1 MTVLSRRVAAVLLSV
16 LCLALAGVSPA
27 LAQVSEGPI
36 PVAVVDFTASRDT
49 PYRFSVPE
57 FVVDELVNSGA
68 FDVLERDKLDT
79 VVSEIGFQTGAGL
92 VRPDSAVQVGLML
105 GARLVVTGHIIDH
118 GHETRK
124 FSGYNISTSTTTWR
138 LKARIEVIDV
148 TTGSKLLSHI
158 ADASTRT
165 QTLQGQAHGNTQ
177 KDLGSQVARKLVAA
191 ILKSKRIR
199 TMVDGP
205 EAVPVMVRSDPP
217 DADVEVDGTYYGTA
231 GQPIRLVPGIH
242 QIRVSLPGYLE
253 WSKRVM
259 VQEGTNV
266 MARLQKDDT
275 ARTETQVTIDV
286 NKE

>member
-1 MTVLSRRVAAVLLSV
+1 
-16 LCLALAGVSPA
+16 
-27 LAQVSEGPI
+27 
-36 PVAVVDFTASRDT
+36 
-49 PYRFSVPE
+49 
-57 FVVDELVNSGA
+57 
-68 FDVLERDKLDT
+68 
-79 VVSEIGFQTGAGL
+79 
-92 VRPDSAVQVGLML
+92 ML
-105 GARLVVTGHIIDH
+105 T
-118 GHETRK
+118 
-124 FSGYNISTSTTTWR
+124 
-138 LKARIEVIDV
+138 RIEVIDV

-158 ADASTRT
+158 ADASTQT

-177 KDLGSQVARKLVAA
+177 KDLGSRVARKLAAA

-205 EAVPVMVRSDPP
+205 EAVSVMVRSDPP

-231 GQPIRLVPGIH
+231 GQPIRIVPGIH
-242 QIRVSLPGYLE
+242 QVRVSLPGYLE